1 MKIEIIKNNDRF
13 LALKQDWDQ
22 LFELGN
28 YSSFQS
34 FSFNYHS
41 WHIELSKDIRNQL
54 AITVVKKKKI

>member
-1 MKIEIIKNNDRF
+1 MSLMKIEIIKNNDRF

-34 FSFNYHS
+34 FPLIIIHG
-41 WHIELSKDIRNQL
+41 ILS
-54 AITVVKKKKI
+54 